1 MQINVVQ
8 INQEV
13 LELSKYEPIEVFLK
27 GVKEDSVELPFSQME
42 ELVGFKLPDSAYKHR
57 AWWSNGK
64 RGGSKF
70 WLRVGWLVETVVQGV
85 SVTFRREIQPPPP
98 RKKTPEK
105 VEVVP
110 APEIL
115 LSLDLADIPGLIKDL
130 QLLVVE
136 GLISEEEF
144 EEKKDNLLGML

>member
-1 MQINVVQ
+1 M
-8 INQEV
+8 
-13 LELSKYEPIEVFLK
+13 SKYEPLQVFLK
-27 GVKEDSVELPFSQME
+27 GVQETSIVMPFSQME
-42 ELVGFKLPDSAYKHR
+42 ELIGFKLPDSAYKHR

-70 WLRVGWLVETVVQGV
+70 WLRVGWQVESVVQGG
-85 SVTFRREIQPPPP
+85 SVTFRREDQQPKP
-98 RKKTPEK
+98 RGRGVEK
-105 VEVVP
+105 ADIVP

-144 EEKKDNLLGML
+144 EAKKDGLLGML